1 MFFNSKT
8 SIMDNFPSVLITAK
22 NKESITKKIDQICSG
37 LNHQL
42 DKKNPD
48 IFIIDQN
55 SGWKVE
61 KIREINNFLSQKPF
75 CHQSKI
81 VIIFEAENLNVESQN
96 TLLKNLEEPG
106 ENNYFILSTNKLKTI
121 LPTIISRCQ
130 TIKIV
135 RAHHDAPLQKN
146 IEITGNLIKDLA
158 LSEKLGKDKE
168 GILPLL
174 EKELYVYQQLLIK
187 SPNQK
192 NRIIIEKIIKAIQ
205 MINANVDPKNALDFI
220 FLS

>member
-1 MFFNSKT
+1 ME
-8 SIMDNFPSVLITAK
+8 NFPSTLIIAK
-22 NKESITKKIDQICSG
+22 NKDSIIKKIDQICLS

-42 DKKNPD
+42 NQNNPD
-48 IFIIDQN
+48 IFLVDQN

-81 VIIFEAENLNVESQN
+81 IIIFEAENLNTESQN

-121 LPTIISRCQ
+121 WPTIISRCQ

-135 RAHHDAPLQKN
+135 EAKHDLSKTKKN

-174 EKELYVYQQLLIK
+174 ENELYLYQQLLLK
-187 SPNQK
+187 NPDQK
-192 NRIIIEKIIKAIQ
+192 NRIIVEKIIKAIQ
-205 MINANVDPKNALDFI
+205 MINANVDPKNALDYIFI
-220 FLS
+220 N

>member
-1 MFFNSKT
+1 MNL
-8 SIMDNFPSVLITAK
+8 FPSTLIIAK
-22 NKESITKKIDQICSG
+22 NKDTINAKISQICFD
-37 LNHQL
+37 LNHQF
-42 DKKNPD
+42 DQNNPD
-48 IFIIDQN
+48 IFLIDQN

-81 VIIFEAENLNVESQN
+81 IIIFEAENLNVESQN

-106 ENNYFILSTNKLKTI
+106 ENNYFILSTNKIKTI

-130 TIKIV
+130 TIKISEKSNFENK
-135 RAHHDAPLQKN
+135 KN

-168 GILPLL
+168 GILPIL
-174 EKELYVYQQLLIK
+174 ENELYIYQQLLLK

-192 NRIIIEKIIKAIQ
+192 NRLILEKIIKAIQ
-205 MINANVDPKNALDFI
+205 MINANVDPRNALDYVFI
-220 FLS
+220 S

>member
-1 MFFNSKT
+1 
-8 SIMDNFPSVLITAK
+8 MDNFPSVLITAK